1 MLSWVEERE
10 RAVCGICHGC
20 WLVWSHSKARAFV
33 FFWLGQ
39 HFKLQAHRLQ
49 HACFSSLQAEKAA
62 GLINTGAANEA
73 KNHDAGAVK
82 SDLERYELKSAAMIV
97 NTKEPCFVTNYPEW
111 TLRCTVR
118 KSLAKAPSYFY
129 LNLSGHNCI
138 AILFLMSHMQG
149 AEWWNIYIF
158 FLVGVVTRSSA
169 RAWQNEGK
177 KPIRLGK
184 GKLLPKQ
191 KNPPW
196 KTTVW

>member
-1 MLSWVEERE
+1 MALSTPLFRQQYV
-10 RAVCGICHGC
+10 
-20 WLVWSHSKARAFV
+20 
-33 FFWLGQ
+33 
-39 HFKLQAHRLQ
+39 
-49 HACFSSLQAEKAA
+49 SLQAEKAA

-177 KPIRLGK
+177 KPKRLGK

-196 KTTVW
+196 KTSLRNWPTLARAQPKSVSEEQTKKGLTLEVGVGEKAG